1 MAFNKVCTKKMVSDG
16 YFDMSAYIYGR
27 IRKNDMAFDLKKEK
41 SEFEELYNN
50 SYCKKE
56 NAYEF
61 WIRKFGDHRYYEDL
75 KTRTI
80 FHELSITESVAI
92 VNWVYRIMKNSEE
105 RKEFTLNLFKI
116 IKDLHN
122 VSNNI
127 EETNGVFYNSNKVD
141 IVFINSI
148 EKFNK
153 LTTRYG
159 NEQKRLFY
167 RGHSNAN
174 YLLLP
179 SIMRNNNW
187 SENEEKMY
195 NDIMIE
201 CPESFLN
208 CNSHLEKLVEMQHY
222 GLPTRL
228 LDITKNPLVSLYF
241 ACESNFECFGEVVLF
256 SVNNDCIKYPQSD
269 TVTILASLPVFNK
282 KMKSD
287 IKETLGEDKE
297 IFNEKVPRLLHE
309 IRLEK
314 PAFLPDINPED
325 VEDCFVVYALK
336 NNKRIVKQDGA
347 FIICGL
353 IENSRKLN
361 EYRYKDKGKSQIML
375 VEEKKKILEEL
386 DKLSIN
392 KATLFPEIECVAEY
406 IKNRYS

>member
-325 VEDCFVVYALK
+325 VEDCFV
-336 NNKRIVKQDGA
+336 
-347 FIICGL
+347 
-353 IENSRKLN
+353 
-361 EYRYKDKGKSQIML
+361 
-375 VEEKKKILEEL
+375 IL
-386 DKLSIN
+386 
-392 KATLFPEIECVAEY
+392 
-406 IKNRYS
+406 